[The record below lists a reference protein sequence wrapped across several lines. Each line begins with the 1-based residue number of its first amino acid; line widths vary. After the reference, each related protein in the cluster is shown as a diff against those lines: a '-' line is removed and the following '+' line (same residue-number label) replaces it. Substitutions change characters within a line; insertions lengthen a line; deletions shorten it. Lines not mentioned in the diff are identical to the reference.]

1 MRSKLSIHDRLPV
14 RHDGKAGGQ
23 TLGWMDRQTGQQTGL
38 RHEGRGVLRVL
49 HKFKRSG
56 PVAAIE
62 AGSVDRKY
70 VFTMLARQS
79 ANAKSCAIIT
89 APFTIIHTVNRHNCS
104 EEYLRATQSVG
115 T

>member
-1 MRSKLSIHDRLPV
+1 MMGRPAG
-14 RHDGKAGGQ
+14 RHWDGW
-23 TLGWMDRQTGQQTGL
+23 TDRQTGRQTD
-38 RHEGRGVLRVL
+38 RSKTDTREGGMKVL

-56 PVAAIE
+56 PVVATE

-70 VFTMLARQS
+70 VFAMLARQS

-89 APFTIIHTVNRHNCS
+89 APFAIMRTVNRHDCN
-104 EEYLRATQSVG
+104 EEWLRATKSFG